1 MKYLTIILAII
12 CSFTACKNPPQS
24 NAAGNAE
31 PIFQTNP
38 ALKKI
43 TADIIKSPK
52 DAELHYQR
60 GQLLHR
66 MQLDTL
72 AIKDYKAAAELD
84 STKAEYF
91 SAVGELFFE
100 NKDLT
105 SSVKWIQ
112 KAIAKNPE
120 DQKSRLKIA
129 KMFLYIRK
137 YQNAFE
143 QINIVLRKNPYEPEA
158 YFLKGMIYKDTKDT
172 GKAISSFQS
181 ALSASPEYR
190 DAFIQ
195 LGLLYSDKKDPI
207 ALKYFD
213 NALHLDSIDIFPIFA
228 KGVFYQK
235 TGNLQLAKEEYRH
248 CIFRNQH
255 FIDAYFNMGY
265 ILLHE
270 DSVQKALRHYNMAIQ
285 MDYANPAAYYNRGV
299 CNEVM
304 DSMKQAIADYRKA
317 LTLDSTYKSPK
328 LALNRLKVK
337 Y

>member
-1 MKYLTIILAII
+1 MKYLTIILAVIY
-12 CSFTACKNPPQS
+12 SLTACKNASQS
-24 NAAGNAE
+24 NAAGNAD

-43 TADIIKSPK
+43 TAEIVKLPT
-52 DAELHYQR
+52 DAALRFQR

-112 KAIAKNPE
+112 KAIAKNPD
-120 DQKSRLKIA
+120 DQKARLKIA
-129 KMFLYIRK
+129 KVFLYIRK
-137 YQNAFE
+137 YPNAFE

-172 GKAISSFQS
+172 AKAISSFQS
-181 ALSASPEYR
+181 ALSAAPEYR

-207 ALKYFD
+207 ALKYLD
-213 NALHLDSIDIFPIFA
+213 NAFHLDSVDVFPIFA
-228 KGVFYQK
+228 KGVFYQR
-235 TGNLQLAKEEYRH
+235 TGNLAMAKEEYRT
-248 CIFRNQH
+248 CILRNQH

-270 DSVQKALRHYNMAIQ
+270 DSVQKAFRHYNMAIQ
-285 MDYANPAAYYNRGV
+285 IDYANPAAYYNRGV

-304 DSMKQAIADYRKA
+304 DSVKQAIADYRKA
-317 LTLDSTYKSPK
+317 ITLDSSYNSPK
-328 LALNRLKVK
+328 LALKRLGVK
-337 Y
+337 